1 MTEPNTTT
9 DAAEVLASLRAK
21 LESVEPPSILPDRLS
36 VTAIDQYPE
45 LFQPRNLK
53 LDEHHVQDLARIV
66 KRQGRLDPILLLP
79 VGKRA
84 VLIDGHH
91 RLEAYRA
98 AHYRKPVPVC
108 WFHGTLQEAI
118 LEAGRANSKAK
129 LVMPT
134 QERMNFAWRLV
145 LLDEHS
151 KREIMEAAG
160 VSKGQV
166 GNMRKVMTD
175 LGPDAYSCRFW
186 WEARELHKGQ
196 SSEPMTDDQREAWM
210 EELANDYADRMHKTF
225 GRKLGDNPEVAARA
239 IALHLGR
246 RTWEVVRYLRDHL
259 SEDEW
264 LDEDDY

>member
-1 MTEPNTTT
+1 MIEPGIMTE
-9 DAAEVLASLRAK
+9 AAEILASLQAE
-21 LESVEPPSILPDRLS
+21 LEKSEPPTSLPHELPVS
-36 VTAIDQYPE
+36 AIDQYPE
-45 LFQPRNLK
+45 LFQPRNLR
-53 LDEHHVQDLARIV
+53 LDEHHVQELARVV
-66 KRQGRLDPILLLP
+66 KRQGNLDPVLLLA

-91 RLEAYRA
+91 RVEAYQA
-98 AHYRKPVPVC
+98 ARHKEPVPVC
-108 WFHGTLQEAI
+108 WFQGALQEAV

-145 LLDEHS
+145 LLDKHS
-151 KREIMEAAG
+151 KREIVEAAG
-160 VSKGQV
+160 VSTGQV

-175 LGPDAYSCRFW
+175 LGLDAYSCRFW
-186 WEARELHKGQ
+186 WEARDLHKGR
-196 SSEPMTDDQREAWM
+196 SREPMTDDQREARM
-210 EELANDYADRMHKTF
+210 EELANEYADRMHKEF

-246 RTWEVVRYLRDHL
+246 RTGEVVWYLKDHL

-264 LDEDDY
+264 LDEEDY

>member
-1 MTEPNTTT
+1 MTEPNITT
-9 DAAEVLASLRAK
+9 DAAEALASLRAE
-21 LESVEPPSILPDRLS
+21 LENSEPPATLPDRLPI
-36 VTAIDQYPE
+36 TAIDQHPE

-53 LDEHHVQDLARIV
+53 LDEHHVQELARII
-66 KRQGRLDPILLLP
+66 KQQGHVDPILLLP

-91 RLEAYRA
+91 RLEAYHA
-98 AHYRKPVPVC
+98 ARHRKPVPVS
-108 WFHGTLQEAI
+108 WFRGTLDEAV
-118 LEAGRANSKAK
+118 LEAGRLNTKAS
-129 LVMPT
+129 LVMSN

-145 LLDEHS
+145 LLGRHS
-151 KREIMEAAG
+151 KREIVEVTR

-175 LGPDAYSCRFW
+175 LGPDAYRCRFW
-186 WEARELHKGQ
+186 WEARELHKGR
-196 SSEPMTDDQREAWM
+196 SREPMTDDQREAWM

-246 RTWEVVRYLRDHL
+246 RTGEVVRCLRDHL
-259 SEDEW
+259 SEEEW
-264 LDEDDY
+264 LDEEDY